1 MQVKVEHTGSTFNP
15 DLNPTIYSPAISTWV
30 DLTNAVSLQKVMK
43 NQKCKFQLF
52 RNGTVIIAQT

>member
-43 NQKCKFQLF
+43 IKNANFNCL
-52 RNGTVIIAQT
+52 GMVP